1 LHFTL
6 PEETNSDKTPLTGQ
20 NTLGNLNRQP
30 KNQVLK
36 DQLEK
41 GWPNGLAHLPPIIAK
56 QLTLKTTFSTKWP
69 PQTRPEGGQV
79 EPVLGCVL
87 LISVSSYL
95 LCIFG
100 TGP

>member
-6 PEETNSDKTPLTGQ
+6 LEETNSDKTPLTGQ

-41 GWPNGLAHLPPIIAK
+41 GWPNGLAQRQRRDWRNSLPIIAYSGK
-56 QLTLKTTFSTKWP
+56 PFLH
-69 PQTRPEGGQV
+69 GAA
-79 EPVLGCVL
+79 EPLSDWSWCWAAGDSQNL
-87 LISVSSYL
+87 A
-95 LCIFG
+95 FF
-100 TGP
+100 